1 MRRTIWISCVLCF
14 AMVASVTAQESAAD
28 SVMKYMAL
36 GDKLA
41 DEWDHEG
48 ALIAYLKVLEFD
60 PENYDA
66 NWKVGDQY
74 TEIADRLDNKTIKE
88 SYFDKGR
95 QYCEKAIEL
104 NPEGYEGYL
113 RLSVALGRLALF
125 RGGKKKIEMS
135 KEIKA
140 AADRAVELN
149 PASDL
154 SHHVLGRWHQN
165 LANLSGFL
173 KFFAGV
179 FFGGVP
185 PGTNEEAVEHFTKAV
200 DLDPDHIEHHL
211 ELGRTYKFMKND
223 DMARSSLEQVL
234 ALPEVDEDDPE
245 FKEEAKQL
253 LKKLK

>member
-1 MRRTIWISCVLCF
+1 
-14 AMVASVTAQESAAD
+14 MVASVSAQVSIADSAA
-28 SVMKYMAL
+28 KYMAL

-41 DEWDHEG
+41 DAWDHEG
-48 ALIAYLKVLEFD
+48 ALVAYLKVLEFD
-60 PENYDA
+60 SEHYDA
-66 NWKVGDQY
+66 NWKAGDQY

-88 SYFDKGR
+88 SYFEKGR
-95 QYCEKAIEL
+95 EYCEKAIEV
-104 NPEGYEGYL
+104 NPEGYEGYF
-113 RLSVALGRLALF
+113 RLSVALGRLALYQ
-125 RGGKKKIEMS
+125 GGKKKIEMS

-140 AADRAVELN
+140 AADKAIELN
-149 PASDL
+149 PDSDL

-185 PGTNEEAVEHFTKAV
+185 PGTNEEAVSHFSKAIE
-200 DLDPDHIEHHL
+200 LAPEHIEHHL

-223 DMARSSLEQVL
+223 DMAKASLEQVL
-234 ALPEVDEDDPE
+234 SLPNIDEDDPE